1 MIIDH
6 DRLRAFANRIVAAG
20 GSSPDEAAFVADH
33 LVEANLRGHDSHG
46 VGMLV
51 AYVRD
56 FEAGT
61 LKVNQKPEIVSDTGT
76 ISVWDARAGYGQVI
90 AHQAVEWAIK
100 AARQHGVAVNG
111 LRNAHH
117 IGRVGTYG
125 EVAAREG
132 MVALHFVNVA
142 SGAPGVA
149 PFRGR
154 EGRFLTN
161 PVCIAIPGTSSNEP
175 ILLDFAT
182 SRVALGKVRVAHNA
196 GKPMLDGAL
205 LDHAGKPTTDPS
217 VMYTEPR
224 GVVLPFGEHKGSG
237 LALVC
242 ELLAG
247 AIVGSPSVTTNTP
260 PERGIINGMLSIVI
274 DPARLSARDSMMNE
288 IDAMIA
294 WVKSAKPADPE
305 LPVLVAGEPE
315 RIARAERHRQRH
327 LDRQG
332 NLEPVVGDRRTLSD
346 RARSL
351 RSGDRVGYCV
361 AINPWRWQRSSGCP
375 SARWSP
381 PARFR
386 EWCRRV
392 RPSEFR
398 RGLRERRCRPE
409 PRQPSS
415 REWSSASF
423 PARAPRTASSPSH
436 CGGLALAC
444 AGEHRARR
452 QGGWLGNAA
461 DSGGRRVSQV

>member
-6 DRLRAFANRIVAAG
+6 ARLRALANRIVAAG
-20 GSSPDEAAFVADH
+20 GSSPAEAAIVAEH

-56 FEAGT
+56 LEAGT
-61 LKVNQKPEIVSDTGT
+61 LKVNQTPEIVSDTGT

-90 AHQAVEWAIK
+90 ARQAVEWAIG

-125 EVAAREG
+125 EIAARAG

-142 SGAPGVA
+142 SGPPPVA

-154 EGRFLTN
+154 EGQVPDQSGLHRH
-161 PVCIAIPGTSSNEP
+161 PGTANNEP

-182 SRVALGKVRVAHNA
+182 SRVAMGKVRVAHNA

-217 VMYTEPR
+217 VMYSEPR

-247 AIVGSPSVTTNTP
+247 AIVGSPSVTTH
-260 PERGIINGMLSIVI
+260 
-274 DPARLSARDSMMNE
+274 
-288 IDAMIA
+288 DA
-294 WVKSAKPADPE
+294 
-305 LPVLVAGEPE
+305 
-315 RIARAERHRQRH
+315 ARARHHQRHAEHRHRPGPAFHARQHDGRDRRHDCLGEIGQACRSGSSGAGGRRARANCPGRAYRQRH
-327 LDRQG
+327 RDR
-332 NLEPVVGDRRTLSD
+332 
-346 RARSL
+346 
-351 RSGDRVGYCV
+351 
-361 AINPWRWQRSSGCP
+361 
-375 SARWSP
+375 
-381 PARFR
+381 
-386 EWCRRV
+386 
-392 RPSEFR
+392 
-398 RGLRERRCRPE
+398 
-409 PRQPSS
+409 
-415 REWSSASF
+415 
-423 PARAPRTASSPSH
+423 
-436 CGGLALAC
+436 
-444 AGEHRARR
+444 
-452 QGGWLGNAA
+452 
-461 DSGGRRVSQV
+461 

>member
-1 MIIDH
+1 MIVDH
-6 DRLRAFANRIVAAG
+6 SKLLGFANRIVTAG
-20 GSSPDEAAFVADH
+20 GSSPAEAAVVAEH

-56 FEAGT
+56 LDNGT
-61 LKVNQKPEIVSDTGT
+61 LKINQTPEIVSDTGT
-76 ISVWDARAGYGQVI
+76 ISVWDARAGYGQVV
-90 AHQAVEWAIK
+90 ARQAVEWAIETAK
-100 AARQHGVAVNG
+100 KHGVAVNG

-125 EVAAREG
+125 EIAACAG

-161 PVCIAIPGTSSNEP
+161 PVCIAIPPTANNEP

-205 LDHAGKPTTDPS
+205 LDHAGQPTTDPS

-247 AIVGSPSVTTNTP
+247 AIVGSTSVTSSTP
-260 PERGIINGMLSIVI
+260 PERGILNGMLSIVI
-274 DPARLSARDSMMNE
+274 DPARLSTRDSMMAE
-288 IDAMIA
+288 IDDMIS
-294 WVKSAKPADPE
+294 WVKSSKPADQD

-315 RIARAERHRQRH
+315 RLAREQRIAKGIEIDDTTWGQLADIAQRYQI
-327 LDRQG
+327 RM
-332 NLEPVVGDRRTLSD
+332 
-346 RARSL
+346 
-351 RSGDRVGYCV
+351 
-361 AINPWRWQRSSGCP
+361 
-375 SARWSP
+375 
-381 PARFR
+381 
-386 EWCRRV
+386 
-392 RPSEFR
+392 
-398 RGLRERRCRPE
+398 
-409 PRQPSS
+409 
-415 REWSSASF
+415 
-423 PARAPRTASSPSH
+423 
-436 CGGLALAC
+436 
-444 AGEHRARR
+444 
-452 QGGWLGNAA
+452 
-461 DSGGRRVSQV
+461 DS

>member
-6 DRLRAFANRIVAAG
+6 SKLLSLANRIVAAG
-20 GSSPDEAAFVADH
+20 GSSSTEADIVAEH

-46 VGMLV
+46 LGMLV

-56 FEAGT
+56 LEAGT
-61 LKVNQKPEIVSDTGT
+61 LKINQAPEIVSDTGT
-76 ISVWDARAGYGQVI
+76 ISVWDARAGYGQVV
-90 AHQAVEWAIK
+90 ARQAVEWGI
-100 AARQHGVAVNG
+100 AAAKKHGVAVNG

-125 EVAAREG
+125 EIAARAG
-132 MVALHFVNVA
+132 MVSLHFVNVA

-161 PVCIAIPGTSSNEP
+161 PVCIAIPGTASNEP

-182 SRVALGKVRVAHNA
+182 SRVAMGKVRVAHNA

-205 LDHAGKPTTDPS
+205 LDHAGQPTTNPS

-224 GVVLPFGEHKGSG
+224 GVVLPFGDHKGSG

-247 AIVGSPSVTTNTP
+247 AIVGSASVSTSTP

-274 DPARLSARDSMMNE
+274 DPGRLSSRDSMMSE

-315 RIARAERHRQRH
+315 QIAKAERM
-327 LDRQG
+327 
-332 NLEPVVGDRRTLSD
+332 
-346 RARSL
+346 A
-351 RSGDRVGYCV
+351 
-361 AINPWRWQRSSGCP
+361 
-375 SARWSP
+375 
-381 PARFR
+381 
-386 EWCRRV
+386 
-392 RPSEFR
+392 
-398 RGLRERRCRPE
+398 
-409 PRQPSS
+409 
-415 REWSSASF
+415 
-423 PARAPRTASSPSH
+423 
-436 CGGLALAC
+436 
-444 AGEHRARR
+444 
-452 QGGWLGNAA
+452 
-461 DSGGRRVSQV
+461 

>member
-1 MIIDH
+1 FAKLTNQEKSQGDSMKIDH
-6 DRLRAFANRIVAAG
+6 ARLLALANKIVAAG
-20 GSSPDEAAFVADH
+20 GSSPAEASIVAHH

-61 LKVNQKPEIVSDTGT
+61 LKANQKPEVVSDTGT
-76 ISVWDARAGYGQVI
+76 ISVWDAHAGYGQVV
-90 AHQAVEWAIK
+90 ARQAVEWAIE
-100 AARQHGVAVNG
+100 AARKHGVAVNG

-125 EVAAREG
+125 EVAARAG

-142 SGAPGVA
+142 SGPPPVA

-161 PVCIAIPGTSSNEP
+161 PVCIAIPGTATNEP

-205 LDHAGKPTTDPS
+205 LDHAGQPTTNPA

-224 GVVLPFGEHKGSG
+224 GVVLPFGEHKGAG

-247 AIVGSPSVTTNTP
+247 AIVGSASVSTSTP

-274 DPARLSARDSMMNE
+274 DPGRLSTRDSMLAE
-288 IDAMIA
+288 IDEMIS
-294 WVKSAKPADPE
+294 WVKSAKPAALD
-305 LPVLVAGEPE
+305 LQVLGAGDREGA
-315 RIARAERHRQRH
+315 ARA
-327 LDRQG
+327 
-332 NLEPVVGDRRTLSD
+332 
-346 RARSL
+346 AR
-351 RSGDRVGYCV
+351 
-361 AINPWRWQRSSGCP
+361 
-375 SARWSP
+375 
-381 PARFR
+381 
-386 EWCRRV
+386 
-392 RPSEFR
+392 
-398 RGLRERRCRPE
+398 
-409 PRQPSS
+409 
-415 REWSSASF
+415 
-423 PARAPRTASSPSH
+423 
-436 CGGLALAC
+436 
-444 AGEHRARR
+444 
-452 QGGWLGNAA
+452 
-461 DSGGRRVSQV
+461 

>member
-6 DRLRAFANRIVAAG
+6 SKLLGLANRIVTAG
-20 GSSPDEAAFVADH
+20 GSSPAEAAIVAEH

-56 FEAGT
+56 LDAGT
-61 LKVNQKPEIVSDTGT
+61 LRINQSPEIVSDTGT
-76 ISVWDARAGYGQVI
+76 ISVWDARAGYGQVV
-90 AHQAVEWAIK
+90 ARQAVEWAIE
-100 AARQHGVAVNG
+100 AAKKHGVAVNG

-125 EVAAREG
+125 EIAARAG

-161 PVCIAIPGTSSNEP
+161 PVCIAIPGTDNNEP

-205 LDHAGKPTTDPS
+205 LDHAGQPTTNPS

-247 AIVGSPSVTTNTP
+247 AIVGSTSVTSSTP
-260 PERGIINGMLSIVI
+260 PERGILNGMLSIVI
-274 DPARLSARDSMMNE
+274 DPARLSTRDSMMAE
-288 IDAMIA
+288 IDDMLT
-294 WVKSAKPADPE
+294 WVKSAKSADQD

-315 RIARAERHRQRH
+315 RLARAQRIAKGIEVDDTTWGQ
-327 LDRQG
+327 LMDIAQRYQIR
-332 NLEPVVGDRRTLSD
+332 LES
-346 RARSL
+346 
-351 RSGDRVGYCV
+351 
-361 AINPWRWQRSSGCP
+361 
-375 SARWSP
+375 
-381 PARFR
+381 
-386 EWCRRV
+386 
-392 RPSEFR
+392 
-398 RGLRERRCRPE
+398 
-409 PRQPSS
+409 
-415 REWSSASF
+415 
-423 PARAPRTASSPSH
+423 
-436 CGGLALAC
+436 
-444 AGEHRARR
+444 
-452 QGGWLGNAA
+452 
-461 DSGGRRVSQV
+461 

>member
-6 DRLRAFANRIVAAG
+6 AKLLGLANRIVAAG
-20 GSSPDEAAFVADH
+20 GSSPAEAKIVAEH

-56 FEAGT
+56 LEGGT
-61 LKVNQKPEIVSDTGT
+61 LKANQTPEIVSDTGT

-90 AHQAVEWAIK
+90 ARQAVEWAIE
-100 AARQHGVAVNG
+100 AARKHGVAVNG

-125 EVAAREG
+125 EIAAAAG

-142 SGAPGVA
+142 SGPPPVA

-161 PVCIAIPGTSSNEP
+161 PVCIAIPGTDSNPP

-247 AIVGSPSVTTNTP
+247 AIVGSATVTSPNP

-274 DPARLSARDSMMNE
+274 DPAKLSMRDSMMAE
-288 IDAMIA
+288 IDAMIS
-294 WVKSAKPADPE
+294 WVKSAEPADPD

-315 RIARAERHRQRH
+315 QMARTQRIADGIYIDDTTWAQLSAIAERYQISP
-327 LDRQG
+327 DR
-332 NLEPVVGDRRTLSD
+332 
-346 RARSL
+346 
-351 RSGDRVGYCV
+351 
-361 AINPWRWQRSSGCP
+361 
-375 SARWSP
+375 
-381 PARFR
+381 
-386 EWCRRV
+386 
-392 RPSEFR
+392 
-398 RGLRERRCRPE
+398 
-409 PRQPSS
+409 
-415 REWSSASF
+415 
-423 PARAPRTASSPSH
+423 
-436 CGGLALAC
+436 
-444 AGEHRARR
+444 
-452 QGGWLGNAA
+452 
-461 DSGGRRVSQV
+461 